1 MTEGKESISISL
13 KFSWGEPGMWGR
25 LRTGE
30 GVKSNYNNNAI
41 KHFYKAFWV
50 AGTVLRAT

>member
-1 MTEGKESISISL
+1 MTEGKERISMSL